1 MNELMAALLIT
12 LRETLEASLI
22 VGIMLAFLHRTQN
35 RDRNPIIW
43 AGVVAGVLTSVIAGF
58 IIMQFSG
65 GFEGRSEKIYEGV
78 TMLVAAGLI
87 TWMVVWLASH
97 SKYMKEGIEQ
107 KMQLHLETGA
117 LISLFL
123 LVYTSIL
130 REGIETVIFLQAAF
144 MQSEDASL
152 HMGAIA
158 GMVLAVGS
166 AWLLFR
172 GMMTWFSLSRFFQ
185 FTGVLLMFFAAG
197 LTAHGVHELQE
208 AGLIPIFIEHVWDM
222 NHIINEKGAFG
233 GLLKG
238 VFGYNGNPS
247 LIEVLSYIVY
257 LSGVGVLWKSM
268 RSKQL

>member
-1 MNELMAALLIT
+1 MAALLIT

-22 VGIMLAFLHRTQN
+22 VGIMLAFLSRTQN

-43 AGVVAGVLTSVIAGF
+43 AGVAAGVGTSVIVGF
-58 IIMQFSG
+58 FVLKFGG
-65 GFEGRSEKIYEGV
+65 GFEGRAEKIYEGV
-78 TMLVAAGLI
+78 TMIIAAALI
-87 TWMVVWLASH
+87 TWMVIWLATH

-123 LVYTSIL
+123 LVYTTIL

-144 MQSEDASL
+144 MQSENASTHL
-152 HMGAIA
+152 GAIA
-158 GMVLAVGS
+158 GMVLAVS
-166 AWLLFR
+166 AAWLLFR
-172 GMMTWFSLSRFFQ
+172 GMMKWFSLSRFFY

-197 LTAHGVHELQE
+197 LSAHGVHELQE
-208 AGLIPIFIEHVWDM
+208 AKLIAVIIEHVWDM
-222 NHIINEKGAFG
+222 NHIINEQGVFG

-247 LIEVLSYIVY
+247 LLEVLSYIVY
-257 LSGVGVLWKSM
+257 LTGVGILWKSM
-268 RSKQL
+268 RSKKL